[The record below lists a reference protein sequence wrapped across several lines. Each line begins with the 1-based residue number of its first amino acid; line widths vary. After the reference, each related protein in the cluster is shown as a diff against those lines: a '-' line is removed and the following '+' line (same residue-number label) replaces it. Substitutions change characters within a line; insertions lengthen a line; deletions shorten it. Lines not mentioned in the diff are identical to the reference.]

1 MVTAAVVLA
10 AGRSERMQKN
20 KLLLMLDGKR
30 LIEHNLDALKASNI
44 DKIVVVLG
52 HKPWEV
58 TDVLNSRLNHI
69 RIVINKEYEV
79 GMSSSFKTGLN
90 QIGNAEAVLL
100 VLGDQP
106 ILDYNL
112 INRMIELLEE
122 KKSRALIVSPVHKG
136 KKGHPLLFSKGL
148 FREIMG
154 LKKNETIRDIVHRH
168 SDALLTIES
177 DEWTLIDIDTPLDLE
192 KAKRLLK
199 KTKLTQGMNRISS

>member
-10 AGRSERMQKN
+10 AGRSERMRKN

-30 LIEHNLDALKASNI
+30 LIDHNLDALKASNI

-69 RIVINKEYEV
+69 RIVINNEYEV

-90 QIGNAEAVLL
+90 QTGNAEAVLL

-112 INRMIELLEE
+112 INRMIELMEE

-154 LKKNETIRDIVHRH
+154 LKKNEMIRDIVHRH

-199 KTKLTQGMNRISS
+199 KTKLTRGMNRKSS